1 MNFKSLNND
10 NFMLYAV
17 KHYDNPQC
25 CGMEEFNEDL
35 NRIVYI
41 KRLLKKYKRTGQLRN
56 RLLLNHIITF
66 FNVFGIPSAL
76 RMLFFKLDPD
86 LFSALK
92 TYAVYLGYIKEDA
105 EPIENINI
113 RDISLDDEILY
124 CLRKI

>member
-76 RMLFFKLDPD
+76 RMLFFKLDSD

-105 EPIENINI
+105 EPIEDINI
-113 RDISLDDEILY
+113 RDIPLDVDIVD